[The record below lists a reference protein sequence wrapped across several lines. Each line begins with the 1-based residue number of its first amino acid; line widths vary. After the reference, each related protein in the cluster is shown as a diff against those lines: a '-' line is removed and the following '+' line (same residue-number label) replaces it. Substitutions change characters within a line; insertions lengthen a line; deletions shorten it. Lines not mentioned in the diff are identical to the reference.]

1 LNPNKETKNPEYQYQ
16 QVPVMPANARA
27 GQVIGL
33 VEVTGGLASAIDVP
47 RLADEFGSDIATF
60 LPILDTAEMLGLVK
74 NERSD
79 ISLTEFGRR
88 FQKTAKHKV
97 ALLKNTLAKI
107 EPFKTALE
115 LASAKKNVSASEVAE
130 ALRAKGVIWHH
141 NQEVN
146 ETLVQTLLIHWAI
159 YAGLLMYSG
168 KTGKFQKC

>member
-1 LNPNKETKNPEYQYQ
+1 MNSNRENKDPAYQDQ
-16 QVPVMPANARA
+16 QVQVMPANVRA

-60 LPILDTAEMLGLVK
+60 LPILDTAEMLGLVR

-79 ISLTEFGRR
+79 ISLTEFGRK
-88 FQKTAKHKV
+88 FQKTAKHKL
-97 ALLKNTLAKI
+97 ALLRNLLAKI
-107 EPFKTALE
+107 EPFRTALE
-115 LASAKKNVSASEVAE
+115 LGSLKKNVSASEVAE
-130 ALRAKGVIWHH
+130 ALRKKGIMWHH
-141 NQEVN
+141 NREVN

>member
-1 LNPNKETKNPEYQYQ
+1 
-16 QVPVMPANARA
+16 MPANARA

-33 VEVTGGLASAIDVP
+33 VEVTGGLDSAIDVS

-74 NERSD
+74 NEKSD

-97 ALLKNTLAKI
+97 ALLRSTLAKI
-107 EPFKTALE
+107 EPFKTAME
-115 LASAKKNVSASEVAE
+115 LTSVKNSVSASEVAG
-130 ALRAKGVIWHH
+130 ALRGKGIIWHH